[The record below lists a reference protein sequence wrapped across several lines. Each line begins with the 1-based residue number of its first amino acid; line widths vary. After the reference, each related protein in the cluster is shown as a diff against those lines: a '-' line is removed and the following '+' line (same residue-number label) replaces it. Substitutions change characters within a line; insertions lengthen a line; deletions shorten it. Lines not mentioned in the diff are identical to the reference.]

1 MFSKYYKMVSTLFIR
16 SLVILYWKWN
26 WNFEASI
33 FWMGA
38 GSGPCRTEL
47 PIILLR
53 SVIKISKVSTQVL
66 VYQLGQN
73 VEEIQ
78 LAVKQSICSKSLISY
93 FVCNWTEAYIFPNI
107 YWLSLIFF
115 FCGQRTNIDKRH
127 ISFLLRKIQLER
139 KARIR
144 LNCKNKRANYLHLIS
159 VTTDRSFC
167 SIIPPSMKCL

>member
-1 MFSKYYKMVSTLFIR
+1 
-16 SLVILYWKWN
+16 
-26 WNFEASI
+26 
-33 FWMGA
+33 MGA

-78 LAVKQSICSKSLISY
+78 LAVKQSICSESLISY

-107 YWLSLIFF
+107 YWSL
-115 FCGQRTNIDKRH
+115 NV
-127 ISFLLRKIQLER
+127 
-139 KARIR
+139 
-144 LNCKNKRANYLHLIS
+144 NNY
-159 VTTDRSFC
+159 
-167 SIIPPSMKCL
+167 P